1 MIQEII
7 EVLYWSVLISVVLV
21 GVYVFDYTQ
30 YVIQT
35 FADFKPFNCIYCM
48 SFWVSAIFFS
58 LNDMNVFYAFFTS
71 FVTNEMF
78 NTNTT
83 CLEHTFRSIG
93 GTQSLSL

>member
-7 EVLYWSVLISVVLV
+7 EVLYWSVLISAVLV

-48 SFWVSAIFFS
+48 SFWVSAIFFA

-71 FVTNEMF
+71 FITNEMF
-78 NTNTT
+78 KRF
-83 CLEHTFRSIG
+83 LK
-93 GTQSLSL
+93 